1 MTQPRTASPTT
12 STSEH
17 PTGRRFDAVIL
28 DIDGTLVDSNDAHAR
43 AWAEVLHEAG
53 YDVPVE
59 RLRRLIGMGS
69 DRLLPAAVGLEK
81 DSPMGKQLSQRRK
94 DVFRERYLPHL
105 SPTRGASDL
114 LDHLRRE
121 HFELMIASSAEGD
134 ELKALLAVCNATD
147 LAPRTPPPSD
157 VGASK
162 PAPDVVQ
169 AALDKLHTPITSS
182 VMLGDTPYDV
192 ESARKAGV
200 SVVALRSGG
209 WTDDDLRG
217 AMAVY
222 ADPADLLAHFADVF
236 GSPSRP

>member
-1 MTQPRTASPTT
+1 MTQPRAAS
-12 STSEH
+12 STRLEH
-17 PTGRRFDAVIL
+17 PPGRRFDAVIL
-28 DIDGTLVDSNDAHAR
+28 DVDGTLVDSNDAHAR

-53 YDVPVE
+53 YDVSVE

-69 DRLLPAAVGLEK
+69 DKLLPAAAGIEK
-81 DSPMGKQLSQRRK
+81 DSPMGKQLSERRK
-94 DVFRERYLPHL
+94 EVFRERYLPRL
-105 SPTRGASDL
+105 SPTRGASEL

-121 HFELMIASSAEGD
+121 DFELMIASSAEGD
-134 ELKALLAVCNATD
+134 ELKSLLAVCNATD
-147 LAPRTPPPSD
+147 LAPRTPPPSE
-157 VGASK
+157 VGESK

-169 AALDKLHTPITSS
+169 AAVDKLTTPKAAS

-209 WTDDDLRG
+209 WTDADLRG
-217 AMAVY
+217 ALAVY

-236 GSPSRP
+236 GDTSRP